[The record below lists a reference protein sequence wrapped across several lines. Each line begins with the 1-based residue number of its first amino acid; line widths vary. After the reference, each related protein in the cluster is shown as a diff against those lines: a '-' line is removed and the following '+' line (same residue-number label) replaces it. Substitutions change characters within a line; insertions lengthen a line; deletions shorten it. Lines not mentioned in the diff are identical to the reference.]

1 MTYRNFI
8 TLNDALYFN
17 LFDEIPYR
25 QVKSLLEPNED
36 RDEADFEVEI
46 DNLPYDR
53 PAYGKVRFSFTLTVD
68 INVNG
73 SLSIMRNKS
82 FEKIIE
88 YNTSSCYALKLL
100 DLQIEEEDE
109 NEDDEEEEEEDED
122 EDEDE
127 DDEEEEEEVRVRRF
141 TLNDKQYLI
150 NPVDNLL
157 YDTETKSVVGFY
169 NKETNEIEEEARK
182 YLRKRKFL

>member
-109 NEDDEEEEEEDED
+109 NEDDEEEEEE
-122 EDEDE
+122 
-127 DDEEEEEEVRVRRF
+127 VRVRRF